1 MKIYVVAEEA
11 LGKNGRQSETQFITE
26 IDGFFEL
33 PPLFPLECW
42 CFFLFVQVSFES
54 HPVYDQTQCFDAIF

>member
-11 LGKNGRQSETQFITE
+11 LGKNGRQSETHFITE

-33 PPLFPLECW
+33 PPLFPLEC
-42 CFFLFVQVSFES
+42 
-54 HPVYDQTQCFDAIF
+54 